1 MKFPY
6 GISDFYQIID
16 ESYFYLDRTIH
27 IRLIEETGKTI
38 LFLRPRRFG
47 KSLLLSTLEN
57 YYDIAKA
64 DRFDHLFGRLAIGK
78 NPTPLCNRYLIM
90 RWDFSTVATYGT
102 VEQIQRALTNHVNNA
117 IKLFASR
124 YQHYVGPLIEIA
136 PDDSISSFQSAM
148 AAVQQSDYK
157 LYLLIDEYDNF
168 ANEVLMAHRT
178 EGRRRYQDLV
188 ESEGIFRSLFKAVK
202 AATNGQGLDRI
213 FITGVSPIVLS
224 DVSSGFNIAGN
235 IYLWP
240 NFNAVCGFSETEIEA
255 TLQTVVQER
264 GLPAEKAVEALAV
277 MRAFY
282 NGYSFNYNLPPTIY
296 NPTLALYFLQ
306 YLQTFGVYPREMLD
320 SNLAMDQVKVQ
331 YIAQLPNG
339 EALIQAALQEQPPV
353 LVDQLADRFGVEA
366 LLQAVQDTTLMTSLL
381 YFFGVL
387 TLTNEMT
394 EKGQIILRIPN
405 MVARRLYAERMAALW
420 LPDVSEREA
429 GRRAAE
435 ALYQNGDMQPL
446 CHFVEQ
452 HLFKVLD
459 NRDYRWANELTV
471 KTVFLSLLF
480 NDTFY
485 LMDSEPALQRN
496 YGDLLML
503 IRPEMRRFT
512 LCDIL
517 VEFEYVSLSDLGMS
531 GDALRQLSVEQ
542 GKTLPKVQGK
552 LQEARQ
558 QLQHYRTLLTAT
570 YGDLL
575 RLRTYAVVALGFERL
590 VWEEV

>member
-16 ESYFYLDRTIH
+16 EGYFYLDRSMH

-47 KSLLLSTLEN
+47 KSMLLSMLEN

-64 DRFDHLFGRLAIGK
+64 DHYDHLFGRLAIGQ
-78 NPTPLCNRYLIM
+78 NPTPLRNRYLIM
-90 RWDFSTVATYGT
+90 RWDFSTVATYGD

-117 IKLFASR
+117 IKLFVGR
-124 YQHYVGPLIEIA
+124 YSQYLHRSIEVT
-136 PDDSISSFQSAM
+136 PDDPISSFQAVM
-148 AAVQQSDYK
+148 AAVQQSEYK

-168 ANEVLMAHRT
+168 ANEILMAHRT
-178 EGRRRYQDLV
+178 EGLRRYEDLV
-188 ESEGIFRSLFKAVK
+188 KSEGMFRSLFKAVK

-240 NFNAVCGFSETEIEA
+240 NFNNVCGFSEAEIA
-255 TLQTVVQER
+255 TTLHTIIQER
-264 GLPAEKAVEALAV
+264 GLPAEKAEEALAV

-296 NPTLALYFLQ
+296 NPTLAIYFLQ

-320 SNLAMDQVKVQ
+320 SNLAMDQVKIQ
-331 YIAQLPNG
+331 YISHLPNG
-339 EALIQAALQEQPPV
+339 EALIQAALQEQPPIV
-353 LVDQLADRFGVEA
+353 VDQLADRFGVEA
-366 LLQAVQDTTLMTSLL
+366 LLQSVQDTTLMTSLL

-394 EKGQIILRIPN
+394 EKGKIVLRIPN
-405 MVARRLYAERMAALW
+405 MVARRLYAERMAALL
-420 LPDVSEREA
+420 LPDVSEREE
-429 GRRAAE
+429 GQRAAE
-435 ALYQNGDMQPL
+435 MLYQNGDMQPL
-446 CHFVEQ
+446 CDFVEQ

-471 KTVFLSLLF
+471 KTTFLSLLF

-485 LMDSEPALQRN
+485 MMDSEPALQRN

-512 LCDIL
+512 LWDIL
-517 VEFEYVSLSDLGMS
+517 VEFEYVSLATLDIS
-531 GDALRQLSVEQ
+531 GDALRQLTVDQ
-542 GKTLPKVQGK
+542 CKALPAAQAK
-552 LQEARQ
+552 LQEAGQ
-558 QLQHYRTLLTAT
+558 QLQRYRTLLAT
-570 YGDLL
+570 TYNNL

-590 VWEEV
+590 LWEEV

>member
-16 ESYFYLDRTIH
+16 EGYFYLDRTMH

-47 KSLLLSTLEN
+47 KSLLLSMLEN

-64 DRFDHLFGRLAIGK
+64 DRFKPLFGRLAIGQ
-78 NPTPLCNRYLIM
+78 NPTPLHNRYLIM
-90 RWDFSTVATYGT
+90 RFDFSTVATYGD

-117 IKLFASR
+117 VKLFVGR
-124 YQHYVGPLIEIA
+124 YSQYLQRSIEVT
-136 PDDSISSFQSAM
+136 PDDPISSFQSVM

-168 ANEVLMAHRT
+168 ANEILMAHRT
-178 EGRRRYQDLV
+178 EGLRRYEDLV
-188 ESEGIFRSLFKAVK
+188 KSEGMFRSLFKAVK

-240 NFNAVCGFSETEIEA
+240 NFNDVCGFSEAEIA
-255 TLQTVVQER
+255 TTLHTVVQER
-264 GLPAEKAVEALAV
+264 GLPAEKAAEALAV

-296 NPTLALYFLQ
+296 NPTLAIYFLQ

-320 SNLAMDQVKVQ
+320 SNLAMDQVKIQ
-331 YIAQLPNG
+331 YISHLPNG
-339 EALIQAALQEQPPV
+339 EALIQTALQEQPPV
-353 LVDQLADRFGVEA
+353 VVDQLADRFGVEA
-366 LLQAVQDTTLMTSLL
+366 LLQAAQDTTFMTSLL

-387 TLTNEMT
+387 TLTSEMT

-420 LPDVSEREA
+420 LPDISEREE
-429 GRRAAE
+429 GRRAAQ

-446 CHFVEQ
+446 CDFVEQ

-471 KTVFLSLLF
+471 KTTFLSLLF

-517 VEFEYVSLSDLGMS
+517 VEFEYVSLSALEMS
-531 GDALRQLSVEQ
+531 GDALRQLTFDES
-542 GKTLPKVQGK
+542 KALPAAQAK
-552 LQEARQ
+552 LQEARR
-558 QLQHYRTLLTAT
+558 QLQQYRTLLTTT
-570 YGDLL
+570 YSNL

-590 VWEEV
+590 LWEEV

>member
-16 ESYFYLDRTIH
+16 EGYFYLDRTMY

-47 KSLLLSTLEN
+47 KSLLLSMLEN
-57 YYDIAKA
+57 YYDIAKT
-64 DRFDHLFGRLAIGK
+64 DRFDPLFGRLAIGQ
-78 NPTPLCNRYLIM
+78 NPTPLHNRYLIM
-90 RWDFSTVATYGT
+90 RWDFSTVATYGD

-117 IKLFASR
+117 VKLFVGR
-124 YQHYVGPLIEIA
+124 YSQYLQRSIEITS
-136 PDDSISSFQSAM
+136 DDPISSFQSVM

-168 ANEVLMAHRT
+168 ANEILMAHRT
-178 EGRRRYQDLV
+178 EGLRRYEDLV
-188 ESEGIFRSLFKAVK
+188 KSEGMFRSLFKAVK

-240 NFNAVCGFSETEIEA
+240 NFNDVCGFSEAEIA
-255 TLQTVVQER
+255 TTLRTVVQER
-264 GLPAEKAVEALAV
+264 GLPPEKAVEALAV

-296 NPTLALYFLQ
+296 NPTLAIYFLQ
-306 YLQTFGVYPREMLD
+306 YLQTFGVYPREMSD
-320 SNLAMDQVKVQ
+320 SNLAMDQVKIQ
-331 YIAQLPNG
+331 YISHLPNG
-339 EALIQAALQEQPPV
+339 EALIQAALQDQPPV
-353 LVDQLADRFGVEA
+353 VVDQLADRFGVET
-366 LLQAVQDTTLMTSLL
+366 LLQAAQDTMFMTSLL

-394 EKGQIILRIPN
+394 EKGQIVLRIPN
-405 MVARRLYAERMAALW
+405 MVARRWYAERMAVLW
-420 LPDVSEREA
+420 LPNVSEREE
-429 GRRAAE
+429 GRRAAQ

-446 CHFVEQ
+446 CDFVEQ

-471 KTVFLSLLF
+471 KTTFLSLLF

-517 VEFEYVSLSDLGMS
+517 VEFEYVSLSTLDMS
-531 GDALRQLSVEQ
+531 GDALRQLTFDES
-542 GKTLPKVQGK
+542 KALPAAQAK
-552 LQEARQ
+552 LQEARR
-558 QLQHYRTLLTAT
+558 QLQNYRTLLTTT
-570 YGDLL
+570 YSNL
-575 RLRTYAVVALGFERL
+575 RLHTYAVVALGFERL
-590 VWEEV
+590 LWEEV

>member
-16 ESYFYLDRTIH
+16 EGYFYLDRTMY

-47 KSLLLSTLEN
+47 KSLLLSMLEN
-57 YYDIAKA
+57 YYDIAKT
-64 DRFDHLFGRLAIGK
+64 DRFDPLFGRLAIGQ
-78 NPTPLCNRYLIM
+78 NPTPLHNRYLIM
-90 RWDFSTVATYGT
+90 RWDFSTVATYGD

-117 IKLFASR
+117 VKLFVGR
-124 YQHYVGPLIEIA
+124 YSQYLQRSIEITS
-136 PDDSISSFQSAM
+136 DDPISSFQSVM

-168 ANEVLMAHRT
+168 ANEILMAHRT
-178 EGRRRYQDLV
+178 EGLRRYEDLV
-188 ESEGIFRSLFKAVK
+188 KSEGMFRSLFKAVK

-240 NFNAVCGFSETEIEA
+240 NFNDVCGFSEAEIA
-255 TLQTVVQER
+255 TTLRTVVQER
-264 GLPAEKAVEALAV
+264 GLPPEKAVEALAV

-296 NPTLALYFLQ
+296 NPTLAIYFLQ
-306 YLQTFGVYPREMLD
+306 YLQTFGVYPREMSD
-320 SNLAMDQVKVQ
+320 SNLAMDQVKIQ
-331 YIAQLPNG
+331 YISHLPNG
-339 EALIQAALQEQPPV
+339 EALIQAALQDQPPV
-353 LVDQLADRFGVEA
+353 VVDQLADRFGVET
-366 LLQAVQDTTLMTSLL
+366 LLQAAQDTTFMTSLL

-394 EKGQIILRIPN
+394 EKGQIVLRIPN
-405 MVARRLYAERMAALW
+405 MVARRWYAERMAVLW
-420 LPDVSEREA
+420 LPNVSEREE
-429 GRRAAE
+429 GRRAAQ

-446 CHFVEQ
+446 CDFVEQ

-471 KTVFLSLLF
+471 KTTFLSLLF

-517 VEFEYVSLSDLGMS
+517 VEFEYVSLSTLDMS
-531 GDALRQLSVEQ
+531 GDALRQLTFDES
-542 GKTLPKVQGK
+542 KALPAAQAK
-552 LQEARQ
+552 LQEARR
-558 QLQHYRTLLTAT
+558 QLQNYRTLLTTT
-570 YGDLL
+570 YSNL
-575 RLRTYAVVALGFERL
+575 RLHTYAVVALGFERL
-590 VWEEV
+590 LWEEV

>member
-16 ESYFYLDRTIH
+16 EGYFYLDRTMH

-47 KSLLLSTLEN
+47 KSMLLSMLEN
-57 YYDIAKA
+57 YYDIAKT
-64 DRFDHLFGRLAIGK
+64 DRFEHLFSRLAIGQK
-78 NPTPLCNRYLIM
+78 PTPLHNRYLIM
-90 RWDFSTVATYGT
+90 RWDFSTVATYGD

-117 IKLFASR
+117 IKLFVGR
-124 YQHYVGPLIEIA
+124 YSQYLHRSIEVT
-136 PDDSISSFQSAM
+136 PDDPISSFQAVM
-148 AAVQQSDYK
+148 AAVQQSEYK

-168 ANEVLMAHRT
+168 ANEILMAHRT
-178 EGRRRYQDLV
+178 EGLRRYEDLV
-188 ESEGIFRSLFKAVK
+188 KSEGMFRSLFKAVK

-240 NFNAVCGFSETEIEA
+240 NFNNVCGFSEAEIA
-255 TLQTVVQER
+255 TTLHTIVQER
-264 GLPAEKAVEALAV
+264 GLPAEKAEEALAV

-296 NPTLALYFLQ
+296 NPTLAIYFLQ

-320 SNLAMDQVKVQ
+320 SNLAMDQVKIQ
-331 YIAQLPNG
+331 YISHLPNG
-339 EALIQAALQEQPPV
+339 EALIQAALQEQPPIV
-353 LVDQLADRFGVEA
+353 VDQLADRFGVEA
-366 LLQAVQDTTLMTSLL
+366 LLQSVQDTTLMTSLL

-394 EKGQIILRIPN
+394 EKGKIVLRIPN
-405 MVARRLYAERMAALW
+405 MVARRLYAERMAALL
-420 LPDVSEREA
+420 LPDVSEREE
-429 GRRAAE
+429 GQRAAE
-435 ALYQNGDMQPL
+435 MLYQNGDMQPL
-446 CHFVEQ
+446 CDFVEQ

-471 KTVFLSLLF
+471 KTTFLSLLF

-485 LMDSEPALQRN
+485 MMDSEPALQRN

-512 LCDIL
+512 LWDIL
-517 VEFEYVSLSDLGMS
+517 VEFEYVSLATLDIS
-531 GDALRQLSVEQ
+531 GDALRQLTVDQ
-542 GKTLPKVQGK
+542 CKALPAAQAK
-552 LQEARQ
+552 LQEAGQ
-558 QLQHYRTLLTAT
+558 QLQRYRTLLAT
-570 YGDLL
+570 TYSNL

-590 VWEEV
+590 LWEEV

>member
-16 ESYFYLDRTIH
+16 EGYFYLDRTMH

-47 KSLLLSTLEN
+47 KSLLLSMLEN

-64 DRFDHLFGRLAIGK
+64 DRFKPLFGRLAIGQ
-78 NPTPLCNRYLIM
+78 NPTPLHNRYLIM
-90 RWDFSTVATYGT
+90 RFDFSTVATYGD

-117 IKLFASR
+117 VKLFVGR
-124 YQHYVGPLIEIA
+124 YSQYLQRSIEVT
-136 PDDSISSFQSAM
+136 PDDPISSFQSVM

-168 ANEVLMAHRT
+168 ANEILMAHRT
-178 EGRRRYQDLV
+178 EGLRRYEDLV
-188 ESEGIFRSLFKAVK
+188 KSEGMFRSLFKAVK

-240 NFNAVCGFSETEIEA
+240 NFNDVCGFSEAEIA
-255 TLQTVVQER
+255 TTLHTVVQER
-264 GLPAEKAVEALAV
+264 GLPAEKAAEALAV

-296 NPTLALYFLQ
+296 NPTLAIYFLQ

-320 SNLAMDQVKVQ
+320 SNLAMDQVKIQ
-331 YIAQLPNG
+331 YISYLPNG
-339 EALIQAALQEQPPV
+339 EALIQTALQEQPPV
-353 LVDQLADRFGVEA
+353 VVDQLADRFGVEA
-366 LLQAVQDTTLMTSLL
+366 LLQAAQDTTFMTSLL

-387 TLTNEMT
+387 TLTSEMT

-420 LPDVSEREA
+420 LPDISEREE
-429 GRRAAE
+429 GRRAAQ

-446 CHFVEQ
+446 CDFVEQ

-471 KTVFLSLLF
+471 KTTFLSLLF

-517 VEFEYVSLSDLGMS
+517 VEFEYVSLSALEMS
-531 GDALRQLSVEQ
+531 GDALRQLTFDES
-542 GKTLPKVQGK
+542 KALPAAQAK
-552 LQEARQ
+552 LQEARR
-558 QLQHYRTLLTAT
+558 QLQQYRTLLTTT
-570 YGDLL
+570 YSNL

-590 VWEEV
+590 LWEEV

>member
-16 ESYFYLDRTIH
+16 EGYFYLDRTMH

-47 KSLLLSTLEN
+47 KSLLLSMLEN

-64 DRFDHLFGRLAIGK
+64 GHYDHLFSRLAIGQK
-78 NPTPLCNRYLIM
+78 PTPLYNRYLIM

-102 VEQIQRALTNHVNNA
+102 VDQIQRALTNHVNNA

-124 YQHYVGPLIEIA
+124 YQHYLAHSIEIA
-136 PDDSISSFQSAM
+136 PDDPIASFQSVM

-157 LYLLIDEYDNF
+157 VYLLIDEYDNF
-168 ANEVLMAHRT
+168 ANEILMAHRT
-178 EGRRRYQDLV
+178 EGLRRYEDLV
-188 ESEGIFRSLFKAVK
+188 KSEGMFRSLFKAVK
-202 AATNGQGLDRI
+202 AATSGQGLDRI

-240 NFNAVCGFSETEIEA
+240 NFNDVCGFSEAEIA
-255 TLQTVVQER
+255 DTLRTVIQER
-264 GLPAEKAVEALAV
+264 GMPEAKATEALAM

-296 NPTLALYFLQ
+296 NPTLAIYFLQ

-320 SNLAMDQVKVQ
+320 SNLAMDQVKIQ
-331 YIAQLPNG
+331 YISHLPNG
-339 EALIQAALQEQPPV
+339 EALIQAALQEQPPIV
-353 LVDQLADRFGVEA
+353 VDQLADRFGVEA
-366 LLQAVQDTTLMTSLL
+366 LLQAAQDTTLMTSLL

-420 LPDVSEREA
+420 LPDVTLREE
-429 GRRAAE
+429 GRRAAQ

-446 CHFVEQ
+446 SDFVEQ

-471 KTVFLSLLF
+471 KATFLSLLF

-517 VEFEYVSLSDLGMS
+517 VEFEYVSLSTLDLS
-531 GDALRQLSVEQ
+531 GDALRQLTVDQ
-542 GKTLPKVQGK
+542 GKALPAAQAK
-552 LQEARQ
+552 LQEARR
-558 QLQHYRTLLTAT
+558 QLQQYRTLLTTT
-570 YGDLL
+570 YSNL
-575 RLRTYAVVALGFERL
+575 RLRTYAVVALGFER
-590 VWEEV
+590 VIWEEV

>member
-16 ESYFYLDRTIH
+16 EGYFYLDRTMY

-47 KSLLLSTLEN
+47 KSLLLSMLEN
-57 YYDIAKA
+57 YYDIAKT
-64 DRFDHLFGRLAIGK
+64 DRFDPLFGRLAIGQ
-78 NPTPLCNRYLIM
+78 NPTPLHNRYLIM
-90 RWDFSTVATYGT
+90 RWDFSTVATYGD

-117 IKLFASR
+117 VKLFVGR
-124 YQHYVGPLIEIA
+124 YSQYLQRSIEITS
-136 PDDSISSFQSAM
+136 DDPISSFQSVM

-168 ANEVLMAHRT
+168 ANEILMAHRT
-178 EGRRRYQDLV
+178 EGLRRYEDLV
-188 ESEGIFRSLFKAVK
+188 KSEGMFRSLFKAVK

-240 NFNAVCGFSETEIEA
+240 NFNDVCGFSEAEIA
-255 TLQTVVQER
+255 TTLRTVIQER
-264 GLPAEKAVEALAV
+264 GLPPEKAVEALAV

-296 NPTLALYFLQ
+296 NPTLAIYFLQ
-306 YLQTFGVYPREMLD
+306 YLQTFGVYPREMSD
-320 SNLAMDQVKVQ
+320 SNLAMDQVKIQ
-331 YIAQLPNG
+331 YISHLPNG
-339 EALIQAALQEQPPV
+339 EALIQAALQDQPPV
-353 LVDQLADRFGVEA
+353 VVDQLADRFGVET
-366 LLQAVQDTTLMTSLL
+366 LLQAAQDTTFMTSLL

-394 EKGQIILRIPN
+394 EKGQIVLRIPN
-405 MVARRLYAERMAALW
+405 MVARRWYAERMAVLW
-420 LPDVSEREA
+420 LPNVSEREE
-429 GRRAAE
+429 GRRAAQ

-446 CHFVEQ
+446 CDFVEQ

-471 KTVFLSLLF
+471 KTTFLSLLF

-517 VEFEYVSLSDLGMS
+517 VEFEYVSLSTLDMS
-531 GDALRQLSVEQ
+531 GDALRQLTFDES
-542 GKTLPKVQGK
+542 KALPAAQAK
-552 LQEARQ
+552 LQEARR
-558 QLQHYRTLLTAT
+558 QLQNYRTLLTTT
-570 YGDLL
+570 YSNL
-575 RLRTYAVVALGFERL
+575 RLHTYAVVALGFERL
-590 VWEEV
+590 LWEEV

>member
-16 ESYFYLDRTIH
+16 EGYFYLDRSMH

-47 KSLLLSTLEN
+47 KSMLLSMLEN

-64 DRFDHLFGRLAIGK
+64 DRFEHLFSRLAIGQ
-78 NPTPLCNRYLIM
+78 NPTPLHNRYLIM
-90 RWDFSTVATYGT
+90 RFDFSTVATYGD
-102 VEQIQRALTNHVNNA
+102 VGQIQRALTNHVNNA
-117 IKLFASR
+117 IKRFIATYQNQLNCKVEINPEDAIASF
-124 YQHYVGPLIEIA
+124 E
-136 PDDSISSFQSAM
+136 SAVT
-148 AAVQQSDYK
+148 AVKQSDYK

-168 ANEVLMAHRT
+168 ANEILMAHRT
-178 EGRRRYQDLV
+178 EGLRRYEDLV
-188 ESEGIFRSLFKAVK
+188 KSEGMFRSLFKAVK

-240 NFNAVCGFSETEIEA
+240 NFNNVCGFSEAEIA
-255 TLQTVVQER
+255 TTLHTIIQER
-264 GLPAEKAVEALAV
+264 GLPAEKAEEALAV

-296 NPTLALYFLQ
+296 NPTLAIYFLQ

-320 SNLAMDQVKVQ
+320 SNLAMDQVKIQ
-331 YIAQLPNG
+331 YISHLPNG
-339 EALIQAALQEQPPV
+339 EALIQAALQEQPPIV
-353 LVDQLADRFGVEA
+353 VDQLADRFGVEA
-366 LLQAVQDTTLMTSLL
+366 LLQSVQDTTLMTSLL

-394 EKGQIILRIPN
+394 EKGKIVLRIPN
-405 MVARRLYAERMAALW
+405 MVARRLYAERMAALL
-420 LPDVSEREA
+420 LPDVSEREE
-429 GRRAAE
+429 GQRAAE
-435 ALYQNGDMQPL
+435 MLYQNGDMQPL
-446 CHFVEQ
+446 CDFVEQ

-471 KTVFLSLLF
+471 KTTFLSLLF

-485 LMDSEPALQRN
+485 MMDSEPALQRN

-512 LCDIL
+512 LWDIL
-517 VEFEYVSLSDLGMS
+517 VEFEYVSLATLDIS
-531 GDALRQLSVEQ
+531 GDALRQLTVDQ
-542 GKTLPKVQGK
+542 CKALPAAQAK
-552 LQEARQ
+552 LQEAGQ
-558 QLQHYRTLLTAT
+558 QLQRYRTLLAT
-570 YGDLL
+570 TYNNL

-590 VWEEV
+590 LWEEV